1 MLGTLLTLGSSVQV
15 AIIGSDRKF
24 RVLTP
29 SEVEDYLRE
38 VQ

>member
-1 MLGTLLTLGSSVQV
+1 LGSVQV